1 MPMVVF
7 NEKDQLQD
15 EVLAAHGAVRPP
27 IVHRVPST
35 ADFLEAVRCGL
46 GWGMI
51 PDLQLRPEVTG
62 GDLVRLPGSKPVDVQ
77 LYWQHWRLESP
88 ALETL
93 SRDVQRA
100 ASSALRSPT
109 RT

>member
-1 MPMVVF
+1 MVVF

-51 PDLQLRPEVTG
+51 PDLQLRPAVTV
-62 GDLVRLPGSKPVDVQ
+62 GDLVRLPGSKA
-77 LYWQHWRLESP
+77 RRRP
-88 ALETL
+88 ALLATL
-93 SRDVQRA
+93 AVGVPRA
-100 ASSALRSPT
+100 
-109 RT
+109 

>member
-1 MPMVVF
+1 MVVF

-15 EVLAAHGAVRPP
+15 EVLATHGAVRPP

-35 ADFLEAVRCGL
+35 ADFLEALRCGL

-51 PDLQLRPEVTG
+51 PDLQLRPAVTS

-77 LYWQHWRLESP
+77 LYWQRWRLESP

-93 SRDVQRA
+93 SRDVRRA
-100 ASSALRSPT
+100 ASSALRTPT